1 MNSGLDRTTDFT
13 GPKQIL
19 FAAIVLGISLSF
31 MKAQQVGS
39 SPVTTRYSVFV
50 GDLGCVLSFPAPD
63 TYIYMLTTPARII
76 AGALGLA
83 AHWITAIPRLV
94 PLAADG
100 AAALFALAGGVAWAL
115 GLRRASCTAASL
127 AALYSNPLLNQGCQ
141 ATGHPPDARQ
151 GPYCYVAGDQPQAL
165 WPLANLWPRP
175 LKGACQK
182 AYANVSFQFLGGVVG
197 LGLVVLGFV
206 AWRKQGARR
215 KP

>member
-1 MNSGLDRTTDFT
+1 M
-13 GPKQIL
+13 
-19 FAAIVLGISLSF
+19 
-31 MKAQQVGS
+31 
-39 SPVTTRYSVFV
+39 
-50 GDLGCVLSFPAPD
+50 
-63 TYIYMLTTPARII
+63 
-76 AGALGLA
+76 
-83 AHWITAIPRLV
+83 

-100 AAALFALAGGVAWAL
+100 TAALFALAGGVAWAL

-141 ATGHPPDARQ
+141 ATGHPPGARQ

-165 WPLANLWPRP
+165 WPLASLWPRP
-175 LKGACQK
+175 LKGVCQK
-182 AYANVSFQFLGGVVG
+182 AYANEAFQFLGGVAG